1 MLRFGNPGFASIVT
15 LNFAVVLA
23 GTNSVGVLSVTVA
36 GASNAPEML

>member
-1 MLRFGNPGFASIVT
+1 MLRSGNAAFASIVT

-36 GASNAPEML
+36 GPSKTPERL